1 MFKTLKNE
9 KGLTL
14 IELIAVLVILGIIAA
29 IAIPTIGNTISTQRE
44 RAAEAEWSAI
54 ISASRLYAAQHDE
67 EAAFSMT
74 DLFSGNYISE
84 NVILEDDDEGSVIL
98 ATADLFVSTAG
109 TVTVDEDIP
118 TDGDVYIDGYM
129 VYEGA

>member
-29 IAIPTIGNTISTQRE
+29 IAIPTIGNTINTQKE
-44 RAAEAEWSAI
+44 RAAQAEWSAI
-54 ISASRLYAAQHDE
+54 MSAARFYIAENDTE
-67 EAAFSMT
+67 TEFSMT
-74 DLFSGNYISE
+74 DLFGGDYITE
-84 NVILEDDDEGSVIL
+84 LVVLDEDD
-98 ATADLFVSTAG
+98 AG
-109 TVTVDEDIP
+109 TGIGDAVDIFVNTNGSPTIDETIP
-118 TDGDVYIDGYM
+118 TDGDIYIDGFL

>member
-1 MFKTLKNE
+1 MFKALKNK

-44 RAAEAEWSAI
+44 RAAQAEWSAI
-54 ISASRLYAAQHDE
+54 ISAATLYIAQNDTDT
-67 EAAFSMT
+67 AFSMT
-74 DLFSGNYISE
+74 DLFGADYISE
-84 NVILEDDDEGSVIL
+84 NVVLSEDE
-98 ATADLFVSTAG
+98 AG
-109 TVTVDEDIP
+109 TVITATEDLFIAVNGDATIDETIP
-118 TDGDVYIDGYM
+118 ADGDVYIDGYL